1 MQTHIVNSQK
11 EKKETTHKKAFD
23 FLYEHLPKDY
33 AAPTQEILLKSKIKV
48 SKGVIRNVRNGKTI
62 SNIDVLNALLI
73 LAKKNKKAKE
83 SLEAQLQE

>member
-1 MQTHIVNSQK
+1 MQTHITASLKNKQHK
-11 EKKETTHKKAFD
+11 IHEKAYL

-62 SNIDVLNALLI
+62 SNIYVLNALLI

-83 SLEAQLQE
+83 SLEAQLQ